1 MQVQHESHASDTP
14 TTFRVLVTGANS
26 GLGFAIC
33 CRLIDEFLH
42 TRPSTQSLYLLYTA
56 RDARKVAETSQALH
70 AHLSQTLHKL
80 SLMHRPSNTRV
91 AGEGHRVILE
101 GLLVDLAK
109 LHTVRSLATE
119 LVGRGEDLDAVIW
132 NAGIA
137 GWKGVDWLKGMRG
150 VLTDLKYATTY
161 PEFMIPDVG
170 LVAAPQTLPHRS
182 SKKNRVDEQNI
193 PSQQPQLGQ
202 VFLANVFG
210 HYLLTHFLAPLFTP
224 SSRIVWISSTGALPP
239 YFDVEDLQGL
249 RARAAYESSKRVTDL
264 LALTSELPSTAPYVR
279 GLLGREGRGRDSA
292 ALPKMYVTHPG
303 VIATSIAGLGWFMGF
318 WMLVAMYA
326 ARWLSSPW
334 HPVDPYKGAI
344 SAVFCAL
351 SPPEQ
356 LADLEAREGKG
367 KWGSS
372 TGVYGEERV
381 ARTEVPGW
389 GYCGVPGVVPEGSV
403 TTGMWRGRVEGSREG
418 REGFEVEGARV
429 WREMEELR
437 REWEERL
444 GLEV

>member
-1 MQVQHESHASDTP
+1 MQVQREPDASEHP

-42 TRPSTQSLYLLYTA
+42 TRPPSQTLHLLYTT
-56 RDARKVAETSQALH
+56 RDARKVAESSKAFH
-70 AHLSQTLHKL
+70 AHLSQTLQKL
-80 SLMHRPSNTRV
+80 NRRNTRAV
-91 AGEGHRVILE
+91 GGDRVIIE
-101 GLLVDLAK
+101 GILVDLAK
-109 LHTVRSLATE
+109 LHTVKSLATE
-119 LVGRGEDLDAVIW
+119 LVGRGEGLDAVIW

-137 GWKGVDWLKGMRG
+137 GWKGVDWFKGMWG
-150 VLTDLKYATTY
+150 MLTDLKYATTY

-182 SKKNRVDEQNI
+182 SKSRVDDQNVDE
-193 PSQQPQLGQ
+193 QQPQLGQ

-279 GLLGREGRGRDSA
+279 GLLGKEGGGRYSA

-303 VIATSIAGLGWFMGF
+303 VIATSIAGLNWFMGF

-367 KWGSS
+367 KWGST

-389 GYCGVPGVVPEGSV
+389 GNCGVPGVVPEGSV

-437 REWEERL
+437 REWEERI